1 STGSATAS
9 LRGSSPKRPST
20 ATGSRARSTPTIQ
33 QLRFHTSVSGS
44 CSSRPRFRRSGV
56 RLLGGALCVLALVAA
71 GCSSGGQSQAPTIT
85 GRSGEQ
91 AAWQPIAN
99 GLDSPLG
106 ISSTPSEPNR
116 LYIVE
121 QPGLVRVLDG
131 GKLLEQPFLDIR

>member
-1 STGSATAS
+1 
-9 LRGSSPKRPST
+9 
-20 ATGSRARSTPTIQ
+20 
-33 QLRFHTSVSGS
+33 
-44 CSSRPRFRRSGV
+44 
-56 RLLGGALCVLALVAA
+56 CVLALVAA

-131 GKLLEQPFLDIR
+131 GKLLEQPFLDIRDQVVSGGEQGLLSLAFDPDYATNHLFYVDYTDTNGDTRV